1 MGTVSQASL
10 NMKAFVIVSAGFGQD
25 DVAFLDILMMTVI
38 MISTII
44 IITIIIFII
53 IMIMIMTNPIQ
64 VALVAAVAGEAD
76 PYTIGQVLAGQ
87 TNGGVITST
96 TYHGGVKVA
105 GFPYTTVAAAVPHT
119 YGSPYAYAP
128 YAYGKREAEAEPEPW
143 TVGQIA
149 AGAHVAE
156 AIKDGR
162 PHNVGVIT
170 NAAIAPVAAT
180 HLVSGYSAYPYAYS
194 GYPYHAVYGKREAE
208 ANPALLYS
216 TGVAAYHPYALGAH
230 AVTYAGAPHAVAY
243 TPFGVTHSSN
253 VGICTNVEGAQVPCR
268 RKRESDPALV
278 YTAGAAVPYGAY
290 GVLPYAG
297 VHGTNPVHAV
307 AYTGAG
313 LTHSSNVGIC
323 TNYVGAVVPC

>member
-1 MGTVSQASL
+1 
-10 NMKAFVIVSAGFGQD
+10 MKESKLPICFF
-25 DVAFLDILMMTVI
+25 
-38 MISTII
+38 
-44 IITIIIFII
+44 
-53 IMIMIMTNPIQ
+53 NPQ
-64 VALVAAVAGEAD
+64 
-76 PYTIGQVLAGQ
+76 
-87 TNGGVITST
+87 
-96 TYHGGVKVA
+96 
-105 GFPYTTVAAAVPHT
+105 
-119 YGSPYAYAP
+119 
-128 YAYGKREAEAEPEPW
+128 AEPEPW

-208 ANPALLYS
+208 ADPALLYS

-268 RKRESDPALV
+268 RKREAEADSALV
-278 YTAGAAVPYGAY
+278 YGAAVPYGAY

>member
-1 MGTVSQASL
+1 MGTVSQASR
-10 NMKAFVIVSAGFGQD
+10 NMKAFVIV
-25 DVAFLDILMMTVI
+25 
-38 MISTII
+38 
-44 IITIIIFII
+44 
-53 IMIMIMTNPIQ
+53 
-64 VALVAAVAGEAD
+64 ALVAAVSGEAD

-87 TNGGVITST
+87 TNGGVLTST

-105 GFPYTTVAAAVPHT
+105 GFPYTAVAAPVVSHT
-119 YGSPYAYAP
+119 YGYPYAY
-128 YAYGKREAEAEPEPW
+128 YGKREAEAEPEPW

-162 PHNVGVIT
+162 AHNVGVIT

-180 HLVSGYSAYPYAYS
+180 HVVSAYA
-194 GYPYHAVYGKREAE
+194 GYPYTYGYYGKREAE
-208 ANPALLYS
+208 ADPAVVYTSGLVGY
-216 TGVAAYHPYALGAH
+216 PYTVG
-230 AVTYAGAPHAVAY
+230 PHAVAY

-253 VGICTNVEGAQVPCR
+253 VGICTNVDGAVVPCR
-268 RKRESDPALV
+268 RKREADADPALV
-278 YTAGAAVPYGAY
+278 YAGVGAVPYTY

-307 AYTGAG
+307 AHTAAG

>member
-1 MGTVSQASL
+1 MGTVSQASR
-10 NMKAFVIVSAGFGQD
+10 NMKAFVIV
-25 DVAFLDILMMTVI
+25 V
-38 MISTII
+38 
-44 IITIIIFII
+44 
-53 IMIMIMTNPIQ
+53 
-64 VALVAAVAGEAD
+64 LVAAVSGEAD

-87 TNGGVITST
+87 TNGGVLTST

-105 GFPYTTVAAAVPHT
+105 GFPYTKVAAVPAVS
-119 YGSPYAYAP
+119 YAAAYPYAHAGVY
-128 YAYGKREAEAEPEPW
+128 YGKREAEAEPW

-162 PHNVGVIT
+162 AHNVGVIT

-180 HLVSGYSAYPYAYS
+180 HVASAHA
-194 GYPYHAVYGKREAE
+194 GYPYTV
-208 ANPALLYS
+208 
-216 TGVAAYHPYALGAH
+216 GAH

-253 VGICTNVEGAQVPCR
+253 VGICTNVDGAVVPCR
-268 RKRESDPALV
+268 RKREADADPALV
-278 YTAGAAVPYGAY
+278 YAGAVPYTY

-307 AYTGAG
+307 AHTAAG

>member
-10 NMKAFVIVSAGFGQD
+10 NMKAFVI
-25 DVAFLDILMMTVI
+25 I
-38 MISTII
+38 
-44 IITIIIFII
+44 
-53 IMIMIMTNPIQ
+53 
-64 VALVAAVAGEAD
+64 ALVAAVAGEAD

-96 TYHGGVKVA
+96 THHGGVKVA

-119 YGSPYAYAP
+119 YGYPYAY
-128 YAYGKREAEAEPEPW
+128 YGKREAEAEPEPW

-162 PHNVGVIT
+162 AHNVGVIT

-180 HLVSGYSAYPYAYS
+180 HVYSAYPYAH
-194 GYPYHAVYGKREAE
+194 YPVAYYGKREAE
-208 ANPALLYS
+208 AEADPALVCS
-216 TGVAAYHPYALGAH
+216 TGLVGAYPYAVGAH
-230 AVTYAGAPHAVAY
+230 AVTYAGAPHAVAH

-253 VGICTNVEGAQVPCR
+253 VGICTNVDGAVVPCR
-268 RKRESDPALV
+268 RKREADADPALV
-278 YTAGAAVPYGAY
+278 YAGVGAVPYSY

-297 VHGTNPVHAV
+297 VRCTNPV
-307 AYTGAG
+307 
-313 LTHSSNVGIC
+313 
-323 TNYVGAVVPC
+323 

>member
-10 NMKAFVIVSAGFGQD
+10 NMKAFVI
-25 DVAFLDILMMTVI
+25 
-38 MISTII
+38 
-44 IITIIIFII
+44 
-53 IMIMIMTNPIQ
+53 

-119 YGSPYAYAP
+119 YGYPYAY
-128 YAYGKREAEAEPEPW
+128 YGKREAEAEPEPW

-180 HLVSGYSAYPYAYS
+180 HVVSGYSAYPYAY
-194 GYPYHAVYGKREAE
+194 YGKREAE
-208 ANPALLYS
+208 A
-216 TGVAAYHPYALGAH
+216 
-230 AVTYAGAPHAVAY
+230 
-243 TPFGVTHSSN
+243 
-253 VGICTNVEGAQVPCR
+253 
-268 RKRESDPALV
+268 DPALV
-278 YTAGAAVPYGAY
+278 YSTGVVGYPYAVGAHAVPYTY

-297 VHGTNPVHAV
+297 VHGPNPVHAV

>member
-10 NMKAFVIVSAGFGQD
+10 NMKAFVI
-25 DVAFLDILMMTVI
+25 
-38 MISTII
+38 
-44 IITIIIFII
+44 
-53 IMIMIMTNPIQ
+53 

-119 YGSPYAYAP
+119 YGYPYAY
-128 YAYGKREAEAEPEPW
+128 YGKREAEAEPEPW

-170 NAAIAPVAAT
+170 NAAIAPVATYA
-180 HLVSGYSAYPYAYS
+180 AYPYAHH
-194 GYPYHAVYGKREAE
+194 YPYAYYGKREAE
-208 ANPALLYS
+208 AEPKADPALVYS
-216 TGVAAYHPYALGAH
+216 TGLVGAYPYAVGAH

-253 VGICTNVEGAQVPCR
+253 VGICTNNLGAVVPCR
-268 RKRESDPALV
+268 RKREAEADPALV
-278 YTAGAAVPYGAY
+278 YSTVGAVPYTY

-307 AYTGAG
+307 AYTAAG

>member
-1 MGTVSQASL
+1 MGTVSQASR
-10 NMKAFVIVSAGFGQD
+10 NMKAFVIV
-25 DVAFLDILMMTVI
+25 
-38 MISTII
+38 
-44 IITIIIFII
+44 
-53 IMIMIMTNPIQ
+53 
-64 VALVAAVAGEAD
+64 ALVAAVSGEAD

-87 TNGGVITST
+87 TNGGVLTST

-105 GFPYTTVAAAVPHT
+105 GFPYTNAGV
-119 YGSPYAYAP
+119 Y
-128 YAYGKREAEAEPEPW
+128 YGKREAEAEPW

-162 PHNVGVIT
+162 AHNVGVIT

-180 HLVSGYSAYPYAYS
+180 HVYSAYPYAH
-194 GYPYHAVYGKREAE
+194 YPYAYYGKREAE
-208 ANPALLYS
+208 AEADPALVYS
-216 TGVAAYHPYALGAH
+216 TGLVGAYPYAVGAH
-230 AVTYAGAPHAVAY
+230 AVTYAGAPHAVAH

-253 VGICTNVEGAQVPCR
+253 VGICTNVKGAVVPCR
-268 RKRESDPALV
+268 RKREAAPALV
-278 YTAGAAVPYGAY
+278 YSTVGAVPYTY

-307 AYTGAG
+307 AHTAAG

>member
-1 MGTVSQASL
+1 MGTVSQASF
-10 NMKAFVIVSAGFGQD
+10 NMKAFVI
-25 DVAFLDILMMTVI
+25 
-38 MISTII
+38 
-44 IITIIIFII
+44 
-53 IMIMIMTNPIQ
+53 

-87 TNGGVITST
+87 TNGGVLTST
-96 TYHGGVKVA
+96 TYHGGVKVE
-105 GFPYTTVAAAVPHT
+105 GFPYTKAVLPAVT
-119 YGSPYAYAP
+119 YAGWPYAHAGVL
-128 YAYGKREAEAEPEPW
+128 YGKREAEAEPW

-170 NAAIAPVAAT
+170 NAAIAPVATYA
-180 HLVSGYSAYPYAYS
+180 AYPYAHH
-194 GYPYHAVYGKREAE
+194 YPYAYYGKREAE
-208 ANPALLYS
+208 AEPEADPALVYS
-216 TGVAAYHPYALGAH
+216 TGLVGAYPYAVGAH

-253 VGICTNVEGAQVPCR
+253 VGICTNNLGAVVPCR
-268 RKRESDPALV
+268 RKREAEADPALV
-278 YTAGAAVPYGAY
+278 YSTVGAVPYTY

-307 AYTGAG
+307 AYTAAG

-323 TNYVGAVVPC
+323 TNYLGAAVPC

>member
-10 NMKAFVIVSAGFGQD
+10 NMKAFVI
-25 DVAFLDILMMTVI
+25 
-38 MISTII
+38 
-44 IITIIIFII
+44 
-53 IMIMIMTNPIQ
+53 

-119 YGSPYAYAP
+119 YAYPSYPYAY
-128 YAYGKREAEAEPEPW
+128 YGKREAEAEPEPW

-170 NAAIAPVAAT
+170 NAAIAPIAAT
-180 HLVSGYSAYPYAYS
+180 HVAYAGYPYAY
-194 GYPYHAVYGKREAE
+194 YGKREAE
-208 ANPALLYS
+208 AEPEA
-216 TGVAAYHPYALGAH
+216 
-230 AVTYAGAPHAVAY
+230 
-243 TPFGVTHSSN
+243 
-253 VGICTNVEGAQVPCR
+253 
-268 RKRESDPALV
+268 DPALV
-278 YTAGAAVPYGAY
+278 YSTGLVGY
-290 GVLPYAG
+290 PYAVG
-297 VHGTNPVHAV
+297 AHAVTNPVHAV
-307 AYTGAG
+307 AHTAAG

-323 TNYVGAVVPC
+323 TN

>member
-10 NMKAFVIVSAGFGQD
+10 NMKAFVI
-25 DVAFLDILMMTVI
+25 
-38 MISTII
+38 
-44 IITIIIFII
+44 
-53 IMIMIMTNPIQ
+53 

-96 TYHGGVKVA
+96 TYRGGVKVA

-119 YGSPYAYAP
+119 YGYPYAY
-128 YAYGKREAEAEPEPW
+128 YGKREAEAEPEPW

-180 HLVSGYSAYPYAYS
+180 HVVSGYSAYPYAYS
-194 GYPYHAVYGKREAE
+194 GYPYAYYGKREAE
-208 ANPALLYS
+208 A
-216 TGVAAYHPYALGAH
+216 
-230 AVTYAGAPHAVAY
+230 
-243 TPFGVTHSSN
+243 
-253 VGICTNVEGAQVPCR
+253 
-268 RKRESDPALV
+268 DPALV
-278 YTAGAAVPYGAY
+278 YST
-290 GVLPYAG
+290 GVVGYPYA
-297 VHGTNPVHAV
+297 VYPYA
-307 AYTGAG
+307 AP
-313 LTHSSNVGIC
+313 
-323 TNYVGAVVPC
+323 AVVPATQSITYKTITPTVETNVV

>member
-10 NMKAFVIVSAGFGQD
+10 NMKAFVI
-25 DVAFLDILMMTVI
+25 
-38 MISTII
+38 
-44 IITIIIFII
+44 
-53 IMIMIMTNPIQ
+53 

-87 TNGGVITST
+87 TNGGVLTST
-96 TYHGGVKVA
+96 TYHGGVKVE
-105 GFPYTTVAAAVPHT
+105 GFPYTKAVLPAVT
-119 YGSPYAYAP
+119 YAGWPYAHAGVL
-128 YAYGKREAEAEPEPW
+128 YGKRGAEAEPW

-170 NAAIAPVAAT
+170 NAAIAPVATYA
-180 HLVSGYSAYPYAYS
+180 AYPYAHH
-194 GYPYHAVYGKREAE
+194 YPYAYYGKREAE
-208 ANPALLYS
+208 AEPKADPALVYS
-216 TGVAAYHPYALGAH
+216 TGLVGAYPYAVGAH

-253 VGICTNVEGAQVPCR
+253 VGICTNNLGAVVPCR
-268 RKRESDPALV
+268 RKREADPALV
-278 YTAGAAVPYGAY
+278 YAGVGAVPYTY

-307 AYTGAG
+307 AHTAAG

>member
-10 NMKAFVIVSAGFGQD
+10 NMKAFVI
-25 DVAFLDILMMTVI
+25 
-38 MISTII
+38 
-44 IITIIIFII
+44 
-53 IMIMIMTNPIQ
+53 

-87 TNGGVITST
+87 TNGGVLTST

-105 GFPYTTVAAAVPHT
+105 GFPYTKVAAVPHT
-119 YGSPYAYAP
+119 YTYGYPYTY
-128 YAYGKREAEAEPEPW
+128 YGKREAEAEPEPW

-170 NAAIAPVAAT
+170 NAAIAPVATYA
-180 HLVSGYSAYPYAYS
+180 AYPYAHH
-194 GYPYHAVYGKREAE
+194 YPYAYYGKREAE
-208 ANPALLYS
+208 AEPEADPALVYS
-216 TGVAAYHPYALGAH
+216 TGLVGAYPYAVGAH

-253 VGICTNVEGAQVPCR
+253 VGICTNNLGAVVPCR
-268 RKRESDPALV
+268 RKREADADPALV
-278 YTAGAAVPYGAY
+278 YAGVGAVPYTY

-307 AYTGAG
+307 AHTAAG

-323 TNYVGAVVPC
+323 

>member
-10 NMKAFVIVSAGFGQD
+10 NMKAF
-25 DVAFLDILMMTVI
+25 
-38 MISTII
+38 
-44 IITIIIFII
+44 FI
-53 IMIMIMTNPIQ
+53 

-119 YGSPYAYAP
+119 YGYPYAY
-128 YAYGKREAEAEPEPW
+128 YGKREAEA
-143 TVGQIA
+143 
-149 AGAHVAE
+149 
-156 AIKDGR
+156 D
-162 PHNVGVIT
+162 
-170 NAAIAPVAAT
+170 
-180 HLVSGYSAYPYAYS
+180 
-194 GYPYHAVYGKREAE
+194 
-208 ANPALLYS
+208 PALVYS
-216 TGVAAYHPYALGAH
+216 TGVVGYPYAVGAH

-253 VGICTNVEGAQVPCR
+253 VGICTNNLGAVVPCR
-268 RKRESDPALV
+268 RKREADADPALV
-278 YTAGAAVPYGAY
+278 YAAGAVPYTY

>member
-10 NMKAFVIVSAGFGQD
+10 NMKAFVI
-25 DVAFLDILMMTVI
+25 
-38 MISTII
+38 
-44 IITIIIFII
+44 
-53 IMIMIMTNPIQ
+53 

-87 TNGGVITST
+87 TNGGVLTST

-105 GFPYTTVAAAVPHT
+105 GFPYTAVAAPVVSHA
-119 YGSPYAYAP
+119 YAGYPYAY
-128 YAYGKREAEAEPEPW
+128 YGKREAEAEPEPW

-180 HLVSGYSAYPYAYS
+180 HVVAGYSAYPYAYS
-194 GYPYHAVYGKREAE
+194 GYPYAYYGKREAE
-208 ANPALLYS
+208 ADPALVYS
-216 TGVAAYHPYALGAH
+216 TGLVGYPYTVGAH
-230 AVTYAGAPHAVAY
+230 AVTYAGAPHAVAH
-243 TPFGVTHSSN
+243 TPFGTTHSSN
-253 VGICTNVEGAQVPCR
+253 VGICTNVSGAVVPCR
-268 RKRESDPALV
+268 RKREADPALV
-278 YTAGAAVPYGAY
+278 YAGAVPYTY

-307 AYTGAG
+307 AHTAAG

>member
-10 NMKAFVIVSAGFGQD
+10 NMKAFVIV
-25 DVAFLDILMMTVI
+25 
-38 MISTII
+38 
-44 IITIIIFII
+44 
-53 IMIMIMTNPIQ
+53 
-64 VALVAAVAGEAD
+64 ALVAAVAGEAN

-87 TNGGVITST
+87 TNGGVLTST

-105 GFPYTTVAAAVPHT
+105 GFPYTKVAAVPHT
-119 YGSPYAYAP
+119 YTYGYPYAY
-128 YAYGKREAEAEPEPW
+128 YGKREAEAEPEPW

-180 HLVSGYSAYPYAYS
+180 HVAYAGYPYAYS
-194 GYPYHAVYGKREAE
+194 GYPYAYYGKREAE
-208 ANPALLYS
+208 AEPEADPALVYS
-216 TGVAAYHPYALGAH
+216 TGVVGYPYAVGAH

-253 VGICTNVEGAQVPCR
+253 VGICTNNLGAVVPCR
-268 RKRESDPALV
+268 RKREVDADPALV
-278 YTAGAAVPYGAY
+278 YSTVGAVPYTY

-307 AYTGAG
+307 AYTAAG

>member
-10 NMKAFVIVSAGFGQD
+10 NMKAFVI
-25 DVAFLDILMMTVI
+25 
-38 MISTII
+38 
-44 IITIIIFII
+44 
-53 IMIMIMTNPIQ
+53 

-119 YGSPYAYAP
+119 YGYPYAYAP

-194 GYPYHAVYGKREAE
+194 GYPYHVVYGKREAE
-208 ANPALLYS
+208 A
-216 TGVAAYHPYALGAH
+216 
-230 AVTYAGAPHAVAY
+230 
-243 TPFGVTHSSN
+243 
-253 VGICTNVEGAQVPCR
+253 
-268 RKRESDPALV
+268 DPALV
-278 YTAGAAVPYGAY
+278 YGAAVPYGAY

-323 TNYVGAVVPC
+323 T